1 MNPPGSGVLRCV
13 FRCEAEQQST
23 DDTLMRLWRHFRK
36 FGCRFRVGGDFNLTS
51 SNKRSSLVTDR
62 RPERRVAF
70 WWPNLWSSI
79 SGQLAVPAA
88 PHTRWRDNDAGQPP
102 FARFWL
108 VSSLR
113 LVRPVWLIPW
123 FDRAGWWW
131 SGVSRAAS
139 AVHTLSS
146 RLGAGLRCVFNLAK
160 LFLSDESAAMSAMV
174 QVYGNVVTCG
184 CVSKQPSCD

>member
-13 FRCEAEQQST
+13 FRCEAELQRT

-36 FGCRFRVGGDFNLTS
+36 FGCGFRVGGDFNRTL
-51 SNKRSSLVTDR
+51 SNQRSSLVTDR
-62 RPERRVAF
+62 RPERRAAF

-79 SGQLAVPAA
+79 SGQLPVTAA
-88 PHTRWRDNDAGQPP
+88 PHTRWRDKDAGQP
-102 FARFWL
+102 RLWL
-108 VSSLR
+108 VSSLF

-123 FDRAGWWW
+123 FHRAGWWW

-146 RLGAGLRCVFNLAK
+146 RLNAGLRCVFNLAK
-160 LFLSDESAAMSAMV
+160 LFLSDKSVTMSAIV
-174 QVYGNVVTCG
+174 QMDINIVTYGGVL
-184 CVSKQPSCD
+184 KQPSCD